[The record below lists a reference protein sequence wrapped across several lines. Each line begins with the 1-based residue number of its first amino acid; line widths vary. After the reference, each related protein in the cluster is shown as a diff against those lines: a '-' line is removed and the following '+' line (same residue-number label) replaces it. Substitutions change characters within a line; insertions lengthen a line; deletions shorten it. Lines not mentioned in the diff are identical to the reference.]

1 MNRSKNLTNKSNLMQ
16 TINNL
21 TKRTAISPTK
31 QISEKPNEES
41 TTKKPPCAFS
51 LLHMKNSADL
61 KENLGVVSAKD
72 LPLQM

>member
-1 MNRSKNLTNKSNLMQ
+1 MQ

-21 TKRTAISPTK
+21 AKRTAISPTK

-41 TTKKPPCAFS
+41 TAKKPPSAFS
-51 LLHMKNSADL
+51 LLHMKNSNDL

-72 LPLQM
+72 MPLQM